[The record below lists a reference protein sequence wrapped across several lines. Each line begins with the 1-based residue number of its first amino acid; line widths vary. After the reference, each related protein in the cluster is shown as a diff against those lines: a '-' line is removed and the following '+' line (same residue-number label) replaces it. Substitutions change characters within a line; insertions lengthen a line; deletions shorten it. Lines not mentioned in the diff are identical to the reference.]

1 MDDLAEKINTVL
13 SDPESLKQLGEIAQ
27 MLGFSPDQA
36 PTPPQPSPPSEDTGP
51 SDFSMPDIASLMT
64 LASRLKDAG
73 TDDDNIN
80 FLTALRPLL
89 SDDKKPRI
97 DRAIKIL
104 KLINLLPVLKDS
116 GILGGDLLGI
126 L

>member
-1 MDDLAEKINTVL
+1 MDDLAEKINSVL
-13 SDPESLKQLGEIAQ
+13 SDPESLKQLGEIAS

-36 PTPPQPSPPSEDTGP
+36 PPLPPPSPQDTPDLG
-51 SDFSMPDIASLMT
+51 MPDIASLLT
-64 LASRLKDAG
+64 IATKLKDAG

-80 FLTALRPLL
+80 FLSALRPLL

>member
-1 MDDLAEKINTVL
+1 MDDLAEKINSVL
-13 SDPESLKQLGEIAQ
+13 SDPESLKQLGEIAS
-27 MLGFSPDQA
+27 MLGFSPDSA
-36 PTPPQPSPPSEDTGP
+36 PPPPQQSAET
-51 SDFSMPDIASLMT
+51 SDIGLPDGLPDIATLMT
-64 LASRLKDAG
+64 LAGKLKDAG
-73 TDDDNIN
+73 ADDDNIN
-80 FLTALRPLL
+80 FLAALRPLL

-104 KLINLLPVLKDS
+104 KLLNLLPVLRDS